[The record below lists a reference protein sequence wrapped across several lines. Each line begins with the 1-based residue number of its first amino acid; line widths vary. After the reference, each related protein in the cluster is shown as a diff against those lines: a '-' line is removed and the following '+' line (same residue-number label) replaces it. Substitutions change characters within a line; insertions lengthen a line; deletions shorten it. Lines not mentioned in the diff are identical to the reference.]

1 MAFWMIK
8 KHVDVSFFKES
19 IQMTLKIIKD
29 SIMYIYILLYMYF
42 RDLQIYKNMD
52 ENPVL
57 WQILDLYAASKLALI
72 VCNLRSDS
80 TK

>member
-1 MAFWMIK
+1 
-8 KHVDVSFFKES
+8 
-19 IQMTLKIIKD
+19 
-29 SIMYIYILLYMYF
+29 MYF

-72 VCNLRSDS
+72 VCNVRSDS

>member
-1 MAFWMIK
+1 
-8 KHVDVSFFKES
+8 
-19 IQMTLKIIKD
+19 
-29 SIMYIYILLYMYF
+29 MYF

-80 TK
+80 TKWMFRKLYEIEKCITLWFIHCGFPFFT